1 MRTTPILALA
11 ASLVL
16 AACGGAVD
24 QDHEHQT
31 EGTIKRNPIPGSDF
45 PISLSVEVTAGSDI
59 LFASGAVP
67 PAIVDGGSPADVATY
82 GNTETQTVNVL
93 TSIAARLEASGYS
106 LSDVVMMRA
115 YLVADPELGRMDF
128 DGFMAGYTQFF
139 GTEEQPNLPSR
150 SAFEIAG
157 LAAPGW
163 LVEIEVVAAKP

>member
-1 MRTTPILALA
+1 MRMFTLLTVAALAL
-11 ASLVL
+11 S
-16 AACGGAVD
+16 ACGGG
-24 QDHEHQT
+24 ET
-31 EGTIKRNPIPGSDF
+31 EAPEGSVTRNPIPGSSF
-45 PISLSVEVTAGSDI
+45 PISQSVEVTAGSDL

-67 PAIVDGGSPADVATY
+67 SAVIEGGSPMEVATY
-82 GNTETQTVNVL
+82 GNTETQTVSVL
-93 TSIAARLEASGYS
+93 NAVKARLEAAGYS
-106 LSDVVMMRA
+106 MGDVVMMRA
-115 YLVADPELGRMDF
+115 YIVADPELGRMDF